1 MIEPAPLTPG
11 SVRWL
16 WPMRE
21 GMRKYLTVR
30 RWQMHRFPDVCVVGT
45 GRNRKRRVVRRWF
58 RHVRFDAVD
67 FFRKA

>member
-1 MIEPAPLTPG
+1 
-11 SVRWL
+11 
-16 WPMRE
+16 
-21 GMRKYLTVR
+21 
-30 RWQMHRFPDVCVVGT
+30 MHRFPDVCVVRT